1 MTPERDPLTEYR
13 AKRPAASPEPDVAPT
28 ELRAPGAT
36 AAETAGGA
44 FVVQLHAARRLHYD
58 LRLEMN
64 GVLKSWAVPKGPALD
79 PAEKRLAVHV
89 EDHPLEYADFE
100 GVIPAGGYGAGAM
113 IVWDRGVWVPLA
125 DPEAGLAAGK
135 LLFELRGHKLQGVW
149 TLVRLK
155 KSPKEWLLIRELRGS
170 LPAAAARDAGDL
182 PPESVYSGLT
192 VQELADGH
200 DPGPLLV
207 RRLEGLGPPRRS
219 LHPEEVRMML
229 ATPQKEPFSRAG
241 WIFEL
246 KLDGYRMLG
255 GKSEAG
261 VSLLTRNGHDATS
274 RFPELMVALAALPY
288 ERFVLDGEI
297 VAHDAAGR
305 PSFQSLQKRARLSRR
320 IDVDRAA
327 RRQPVTFYAF
337 DLLAAGGFDLRPL
350 ALIERKQIL
359 RDFLPPVG
367 PIRYVEHFEERGDEL
382 FERVQAMGLEGI
394 VGKAADSR
402 YGGGRSR
409 DWIKV
414 RADLTDDFVVVGYT
428 RARGSRTGFG
438 ALHLAAFRSGLLTY
452 AGRAGSGFADHDLAT
467 LRSALDKRHRATPPC
482 VGDPPLG
489 AEHHWVEPDL
499 VCEVRYRERTADGLL
514 RHPVFLRMRDD
525 KKPEDCVLP
534 PDPSAEEDEPPEDGT
549 GLVLDPGRAAA
560 DISPADVHLSNP
572 DKVFWPVEGYA
583 KRDLFEY
590 YRKVSP
596 WLLPYLRDRPLV
608 LTRYPDG
615 IEGKSF
621 YQKNAPG
628 TIPDWVRTVGIH
640 SESSER
646 QIDYF
651 LCDDL
656 ATLLY
661 LVNLGTIP
669 LHVWASRAGS
679 LDAPDWCI
687 LDLDPK
693 GSAFENVVDVAR
705 CIYRVCKE
713 IEVPSFV
720 KTSGST
726 GLHVL
731 IPLGGRFGYEGSR
744 MLGELL
750 ARVVVRERPTMATIE
765 RAIPAREGKVY
776 VDYLQN
782 RRGQL
787 LVAPFSARP
796 IPGAPV
802 STPLRWR
809 EVTPDLDI
817 GRFTIETVP
826 RRIAR
831 MAEDPVAPVLIEIPD
846 LEPALERLRA
856 LVSEGKSGR
865 GGRI

>member
-13 AKRPAASPEPDVAPT
+13 AKRPAASPEPDVDPAGRT
-28 ELRAPGAT
+28 HGTAGA
-36 AAETAGGA
+36 ESAGGA
-44 FVVQLHAARRLHYD
+44 FVIQLHAARSLHYD
-58 LRLEMN
+58 LRLEMG

-125 DPEAGLAAGK
+125 DPEAGLADGK

-155 KSPKEWLLIRELRGS
+155 KSPRDWLLIRELQGS
-170 LPAAAARDAGDL
+170 RPAGGAGDVGDL
-182 PPESVYSGLT
+182 PPQSVFSGLT
-192 VQELADGH
+192 VRQLADGY
-200 DPGPLLV
+200 DPGPALV
-207 RRLEGLGPPRRS
+207 RRIENLGPPHRS
-219 LHPEEVRMML
+219 VRPEEVRMML
-229 ATPQKEPFSRAG
+229 ATPRKEPFSRPG

-255 GKSEAG
+255 GRSETG
-261 VSLLTRNGHDATS
+261 VALVTRNGHDATH
-274 RFPELMVALAALPY
+274 RFPDLAVALAALPF
-288 ERFVLDGEI
+288 EGFVVDGEV
-297 VAHDAAGR
+297 VAHDAVGR
-305 PSFQSLQKRARLSRR
+305 PSFQHLQKRARLSRP
-320 IDVDRAA
+320 IDVRRAA

-337 DLLAAGGFDLRPL
+337 DLLAAGGFDLRSL
-350 ALIERKQIL
+350 ALIERKQLL
-359 RDFLPPVG
+359 RDLLPPVG

-438 ALHLAAFRSGLLTY
+438 ALHLAAFRNGLLTY

-467 LRSALDKRHRATPPC
+467 LRSALDKRRRAIPPC

-489 AEHHWVEPDL
+489 AEHRWVEPEL
-499 VCEVRYRERTADGLL
+499 VCEVRYRERTDDGLL
-514 RHPVFLRMRDD
+514 RHPVFLRMRND
-525 KKPEDCVLP
+525 KEPEDCFFP
-534 PDPSAEEDEPPEDGT
+534 PDPSAAEDEPPEDGA
-549 GLVLDPGRAAA
+549 GLVLDPAPAAA

-572 DKVFWPVEGYA
+572 DKVFWPVEGYT

-596 WLLPYLRDRPLV
+596 WLLPYLRGRPLV

-621 YQKNAPG
+621 YQKNAPDF
-628 TIPDWVRTVGIH
+628 IPEWVRTAGVR
-640 SESSER
+640 SEGSDRE
-646 QIDYF
+646 IDYF
-651 LCDDL
+651 VCDDL

-661 LVNLGTIP
+661 VANLGAIP
-669 LHVWASRAGS
+669 LHVWHSRVGT
-679 LDAPDWCI
+679 LETPDWCV

-693 GSAFENVVDVAR
+693 GAPFENVVEVAR
-705 CIYRVCKE
+705 LIYSICSE
-713 IEVPSFV
+713 IGVRCFA

-726 GLHVL
+726 GLHILV
-731 IPLGGRFGYEGSR
+731 PLGRRVDYEGSR
-744 MLGELL
+744 VLGEVL
-750 ARVVVRERPTMATIE
+750 ARIVARERPRIATVE
-765 RAIPAREGKVY
+765 RVVSAREGKVY
-776 VDYLQN
+776 VDFLQN
-782 RRGQL
+782 PRGQL
-787 LVAPFSARP
+787 IVSPYSVRP
-796 IPGAPV
+796 LPGGPV

-809 EVTPDLDI
+809 EVGRGLDP
-817 GRFTIETVP
+817 RKFTIETLP
-826 RRIAR
+826 RRLAR
-831 MAEDPVAPVLIEIPD
+831 MKDDPLAPVLTDEPD
-846 LEPALERLRA
+846 LAGALERLRA
-856 LVSEGKSGR
+856 RLGE
-865 GGRI
+865 